1 MAEEGAVTTPILCSG
16 PLSLCVVKRD
26 TIFINIK
33 PRGARATQNQPGC
46 FVDPIYFMI
55 KSCGLTHLLTEMDVL
70 V

>member
-1 MAEEGAVTTPILCSG
+1 MADEGAVTTPILCSG
-16 PLSLCVVKRD
+16 LAVPLRGEERHYFYN
-26 TIFINIK
+26 TK
-33 PRGARATQNQPGC
+33 PRGERASQNQPGC